1 MGSQGSSLRPNQ
13 THRRTLLVKIS
24 HPLLAAL
31 STLAWVQA
39 ASAVEVPPAPAVLAQ
54 LHTQLDQIR
63 SKSEQKLAGLERP
76 DLSSLIGLHRNQL
89 SSALGAPNYCDPPND
104 DGCTQSTHWA
114 YFFYHWEPTAREKSG
129 MVEIAIPRQGWAI
142 EIRFTESG
150 AIESA
155 DWRWQE

>member
-1 MGSQGSSLRPNQ
+1 MK
-13 THRRTLLVKIS
+13 TL

-31 STLAWVQA
+31 STLAWVHGV
-39 ASAVEVPPAPAVLAQ
+39 SAVEAPPAPAVLAQ

-63 SKSEQKLAGLERP
+63 SKSEHKLPGLQRP

-104 DGCTQSTHWA
+104 DGCSHSTHWA

-129 MVEIAIPRQGWAI
+129 MAEIAIPLQGWAI